1 MLELGHEKEEIR
13 SMQREEASIRRAGL
27 SSDIQRTIGQVFEQ
41 RNNASERV
49 ARGRCVSAA

>member
-1 MLELGHEKEEIR
+1 MLEVGHEKEEVG

-27 SSDIQRTIGQVFEQ
+27 SSDRQVFEQ
-41 RNNASERV
+41 RNNESERV